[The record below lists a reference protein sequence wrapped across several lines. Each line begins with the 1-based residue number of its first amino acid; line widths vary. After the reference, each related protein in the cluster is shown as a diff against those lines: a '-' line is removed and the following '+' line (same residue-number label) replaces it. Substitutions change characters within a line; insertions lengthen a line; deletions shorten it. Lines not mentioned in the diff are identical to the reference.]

1 MVDEQKEQKMKT
13 WLYFY
18 IEHTVKNGKPFAK
31 ESGWALGLKNNFVVL
46 SDVGN

>member
-1 MVDEQKEQKMKT
+1 MIKMKT

-18 IEHTVKNGKPFAK
+18 IEHTVKNGKVFRK
-31 ESGWALGLKNNFVVL
+31 ESGWALNLKSNFVVL